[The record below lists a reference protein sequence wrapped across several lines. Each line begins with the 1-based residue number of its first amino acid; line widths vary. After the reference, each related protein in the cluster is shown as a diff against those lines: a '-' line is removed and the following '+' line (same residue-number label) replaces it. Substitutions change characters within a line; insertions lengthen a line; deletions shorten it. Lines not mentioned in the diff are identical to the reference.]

1 VNRSRRSIVGGLGA
15 VALTVVTVLA
25 LPGVANAA
33 ALTTETVQFGSS
45 SNQAPPATTTW
56 DFTTTS
62 HFWSIVGVY
71 SDDDYD
77 LTLSAAGRTLA
88 SSVYGAGRTDFI
100 AIDSNDAR
108 RPLGAY
114 RATVRRFSGTTNFAV
129 EQMQGRFVTTL
140 PVPANDGVSGAGDPD
155 LAFTSISS
163 NRVVRI
169 SDIFLVAGD
178 AFWVKT
184 TNLDGDV
191 FFLES
196 NPGDSSTWVRNRS
209 SAVSS
214 VNSRLVDG
222 CTVYTAQYTGWHAL
236 AMVNNSW
243 PVTTD
248 PAGGTGH
255 PLIQYS
261 TSRPSSCPVKN
272 FPGPTP

>member
-1 VNRSRRSIVGGLGA
+1 M
-15 VALTVVTVLA
+15 VTVLA

-33 ALTTETVQFGSS
+33 ALAAESVQLGSS
-45 SNQAPPATTTW
+45 SAQPPAATTTW

-71 SDDDYD
+71 SDSDYD
-77 LTLSAAGRTLA
+77 LTLSAAGRTLT

-100 AIDSNDAR
+100 AIDSNDAH
-108 RPLGAY
+108 RPFGSY
-114 RATVRRFSGTTNFAV
+114 RATVRRYAGTTNFAV
-129 EQMQGRFVTTL
+129 EQMQGRFVTSL
-140 PVPANDGVSGAGDPD
+140 PVPANDGVSGPGDAD
-155 LAFTSISS
+155 IAFATISS

-169 SDIFLVAGD
+169 SDIFLTAGD

-184 TNLDGDV
+184 SAVDSDV

-196 NPGDSSTWVRNRS
+196 NPADATTWIRNRA

-214 VNSRLVDG
+214 VNSRVVDG
-222 CTVYTAQYTGWHAL
+222 CTVYTAQFTGWHAI

-248 PAGGTGH
+248 PAGGTGY